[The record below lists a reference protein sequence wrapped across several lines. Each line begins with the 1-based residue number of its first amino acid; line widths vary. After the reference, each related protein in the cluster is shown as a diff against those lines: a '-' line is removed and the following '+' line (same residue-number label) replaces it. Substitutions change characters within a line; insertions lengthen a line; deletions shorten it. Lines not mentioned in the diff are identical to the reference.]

1 MATPVNHWKLGLFVV
16 VGIVATLSALLAF
29 GAYRLRQETVIYQ
42 TYFDESVQGLEIGA
56 PVKFR
61 GVVIGTVSQIDVA
74 PDRRMVEVTSS
85 LTVKELIRLHL
96 VRAAHGK
103 ERATRLGVPDDLRAQ
118 LASAGITGV
127 KFIQIDFFD
136 EKTNPVPVLGFEVGP
151 NYIPAAMSTMKNL
164 EDALVNAVDRFPV
177 IAEELLKVMEGV
189 QRILQDIEATKLPE
203 QTTVL
208 ISRVN
213 DVLIT
218 LDATLK
224 KLDAANLSKNA
235 QQTLASA
242 NVAIQKLTLVVDR
255 IGGDKGLL
263 ASTQRASDAMGDAAR
278 GANSIGADLSETLLG
293 VQQAAESIS
302 RLADAIERDPDMLI
316 KGRTKRAPR

>member
-16 VGIVATLSALLAF
+16 VGVVMTLGALLAF
-29 GAYRLRQETVIYQ
+29 GAYRLRQETVVYQ

-96 VRAAHGK
+96 VLPAKGTTP
-103 ERATRLGVPDDLRAQ
+103 ATRLGVPPDLRAQ

-127 KFIQIDFFD
+127 KFLQIDFFD
-136 EKTNPVPVLGFEVGP
+136 EKTNPVPVLGFSVGP
-151 NYIPAAMSTMKNL
+151 NYIPAATSTMKNL

-177 IAEELLKVMEGV
+177 IAEELLKVMQGV
-189 QRILQDIEATKLPE
+189 QRILQDIEATRLPE
-203 QTTVL
+203 QTTL
-208 ISRVN
+208 MISRVN
-213 DVLIT
+213 DVLLT
-218 LDATLK
+218 LDITLK
-224 KLDAANLSKNA
+224 KLDPASLSKSA

-242 NVAIQKLTLVVDR
+242 NVAIQKLTVVVER
-255 IGGDKGLL
+255 LGGDKGLL
-263 ASTQRASDAMGDAAR
+263 VSTQRASDAMGDAAR
-278 GANSIGADLSETLLG
+278 GANSLGADLAETLQG
-293 VQQAAESIS
+293 VQQAAESIT
-302 RLADAIERDPDMLI
+302 RLTDAIERDPDMLI
-316 KGRTKRAPR
+316 KGRTKKAPR